1 MPEMPE
7 VETVRRT
14 LLPLIKGKTIKEVT
28 VWYPKIIT
36 GDAKE
41 FKQQLVGKK
50 ITTIDR
56 YAKYLLIRLS
66 GNLTVVS
73 HLRMEGKYRLVK
85 INTKKDKH
93 DHVQIVFSDNSALR
107 YNDVRKFGRMQLIKT
122 GTEKEKTG
130 ISKLGA
136 EPNSAAF
143 TVSYLQNGLARKKKN
158 IKNTLLDQ
166 SVVAGLGNI
175 YVDEVLWE
183 TKIHP
188 LSQANTIPA
197 ERVAQLHDNIN
208 SLIELAIAER
218 GTTIH
223 TYLDANGKTGGF
235 QKMLQVYGHKGEPC
249 VRCGTP
255 LEKIKVNGRGT
266 TFCPKCQM
274 IYK

>member
-41 FKQQLVGKK
+41 FKRQLVGKK